1 MSSVRGGGGGGS
13 TSPLYFKIS
22 NFEGLLGFLKVY
34 GCLFYQLS
42 KILSLS
48 EQVLLILD
56 KIDNKSLDDEPLPD
70 NDEAIQVLILEQ
82 ELLIGQQEENR
93 SEILGL
99 LQRGK
104 DLLRDPNCPP
114 FLKDDVAALE
124 LKWNNCCRKSLNRL
138 NDLKDNAR

>member
-1 MSSVRGGGGGGS
+1 M
-13 TSPLYFKIS
+13 P
-22 NFEGLLGFLKVY
+22 N
-34 GCLFYQLS
+34 QLS
-42 KILSLS
+42 PNQIFSILK
-48 EQVLLILD
+48 QVLLILD
-56 KIDNKSLDDEPLPD
+56 KIDNKFLDDQPLPD
-70 NDEAIQVLILEQ
+70 SDETIQALIFEQ

>member
-1 MSSVRGGGGGGS
+1 MDAHVIYFYICDPNAGQNTQQ
-13 TSPLYFKIS
+13 TSITSK
-22 NFEGLLGFLKVY
+22 
-34 GCLFYQLS
+34 FYQLS

-70 NDEAIQVLILEQ
+70 NDEAIQVLILEH